1 MIDFYQAS
9 LSCFGREA
17 RMTDEQLTRLHMA
30 VLAYRGAKERYEIT
44 VYEADDPTVTDEI
57 AYADYCQAR
66 RDLGRV
72 RAELMLELAQ
82 TLAKEL
88 RDA

>member
-9 LSCFGREA
+9 LTCFGRSA
-17 RMTDEQLTRLHMA
+17 RLNDEQLTRLQLA
-30 VLAYRGAKERYEIT
+30 VHTYRGAKERYEIT
-44 VYEADDPTVTDEI
+44 VYEADDHSATDEI

-72 RAELMLELAQ
+72 RAELILELAA
-82 TLAKEL
+82 TLAEEI
-88 RDA
+88 RNA

>member
-9 LSCFGREA
+9 LSCFGRQA
-17 RMTDEQLTRLHMA
+17 RMTDEQLTRLQLA
-30 VLAYRGAKERYEIT
+30 VNTYRGAKERYEIT
-44 VYEADDPTVTDEI
+44 VYEADDPSTKDEI

-72 RAELMLELAQ
+72 RAELILELAQ
-82 TLAKEL
+82 TLAEEM
-88 RDA
+88 RNA

>member
-9 LSCFGREA
+9 LSCFGREV
-17 RMTDEQLTRLHMA
+17 RLNDEQLTRLHTA
-30 VLAYRGAKERYEIT
+30 VLTYRGAKERYEIT
-44 VYEADDPTVTDEI
+44 VYESDDPSAKDEI

-72 RAELMLELAQ
+72 RAELILELAQ
-82 TLAKEL
+82 TLAEEI
-88 RDA
+88 RNA